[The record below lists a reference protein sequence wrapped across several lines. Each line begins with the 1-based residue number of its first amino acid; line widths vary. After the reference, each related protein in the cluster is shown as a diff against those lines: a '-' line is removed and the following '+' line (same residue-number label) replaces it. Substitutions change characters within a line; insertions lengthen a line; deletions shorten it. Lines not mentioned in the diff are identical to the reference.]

1 MPSLKAIREAVGDLV
16 SALGPTART
25 VLNLAL
31 LLVVVLVV
39 YFVLAETAS
48 WLAYSY
54 SYSRFFSVLTSQG
67 GINAWLARTISL
79 LLATAFL
86 LGTSMTFSL
95 RSSRRRTSGWILL
108 LGSTVAFN
116 LLAYACT
123 RSVVAVEDGQIFVRE
138 TGEARAWYSITDTG
152 DWELFPAPG
161 FHPRT
166 GEPLKAMNP
175 KAAREF
181 DAWKRQKDT
190 RDRQKTAE
198 SEKETKAEAERRFRE
213 TYVND
218 TVISSSDASADRVIL
233 ALKNDPPDS
242 QGDALQGR
250 LADLLA
256 RKNKRPVSGAFK
268 SSFYTTGLFDD
279 LWSGDQSVLERLHLL
294 DGASGCLLLC
304 KATFSGASKTD
315 FEGIE
320 SVQGTLSL
328 VLVTKEGRSGPWVF
342 KASGA
347 GGDRATANAN
357 CAKRLVD
364 AIDLDVV
371 FRN

>member
-1 MPSLKAIREAVGDLV
+1 MPSLKGFREMVGDLF
-16 SALGPTART
+16 SALGPTAKT
-25 VLNLAL
+25 VLNLAIFF
-31 LLVVVLVV
+31 VVVLLLF
-39 YFVLAETAS
+39 FVLAETAS

-54 SYSRFFSVLTSQG
+54 SYSRFFSILTSQG
-67 GINAWLARTISL
+67 GINAWLARAISL
-79 LLATAFL
+79 LLAAAFL
-86 LGTSMTFSL
+86 VGTSMTFSL
-95 RSSRRRTSGWILL
+95 TSSKRRTKGWMLL

-123 RSVVAVEDGQIFVRE
+123 RSVVAVEEGRHFVRE
-138 TGEARAWYSITDTG
+138 TGEARAWYYISDTG

-175 KAAREF
+175 KAAREY
-181 DAWKRQKDT
+181 DAWKRQKNT
-190 RDRQKTAE
+190 QDRQKTAE
-198 SEKETKAEAERRFRE
+198 TEKETKAEAERRFRE
-213 TYVND
+213 THVND
-218 TVISSSDASADRVIL
+218 AVISSSVASADRVIL

-242 QGDALQGR
+242 PRDALQGL

-256 RKNKRPVSGAFK
+256 RKNKHPVTGALK
-268 SSFYTTGLFDD
+268 SSFYTSGLFDEV
-279 LWSGDQSVLERLHLL
+279 WSGDQPILERLHLL
-294 DGASGCLLLC
+294 DGVPGGLLLC
-304 KATFSGASKTD
+304 KATFSGASNTD
-315 FEGIE
+315 FEGIV

-328 VLVTKEGRSGPWVF
+328 ILVTKEGRGGPWVF
-342 KASGA
+342 RASGA

-371 FRN
+371 FQK